1 MKTIFE
7 HVDFVHEGKKP
18 YGYWYTWLQIY
29 LINFQTHSFFWTS
42 GQSFNVGDLYSNS
55 NHVSVHIWLD
65 MCEMFM
71 REKSELSIFLTL
83 YTQRLKETFQNGSLK
98 HWSIK
103 VISKR
108 IIRRKYCELTMIW
121 VCKRL
126 RHIL

>member
-1 MKTIFE
+1 MVAITMAP
-7 HVDFVHEGKKP
+7 G
-18 YGYWYTWLQIY
+18 LQIHQ
-29 LINFQTHSFFWTS
+29 INFQKHTFLW
-42 GQSFNVGDLYSNS
+42 QSCNVGDLYSNS
-55 NHVSVHIWLD
+55 NHVSVHIWPD
-65 MCEMFM
+65 MFQMFM